1 MGKLG
6 ETFKVRELKETD
18 SRRAEKGYLYIA
30 DGTLEGKRKRRFFR
44 YGEKGKADAWV
55 EEMNT
60 KAANV
65 GKRTASILTDDEFLQ
80 EAADMKRR
88 LEPWGRT
95 LSEAVA
101 HYIAH
106 LEQTEKSITIGLLRD
121 QFIDSKQRGRKT
133 KSERYLDDIRGKLSK
148 FVDGYDKKQGKE
160 LVTVEGHA
168 ERIASD
174 ITADELQDWL
184 ESLPVDSLVT
194 VQGYYRILR
203 GMFRY
208 AEKKKYISHC
218 PLRDIDANALEP
230 EEEQPE
236 ILTIPQVI
244 ALLNNASD
252 IALPGIVIGLY
263 CGIRTSEVQRLDWS
277 RVNLK
282 RKLITLRAQ
291 DTKIGKPRHVE
302 IPDNAVAWLEPHAKA
317 FGEIRPDY
325 TAAGGRAYRK
335 EMERLAALLGLK
347 KWSNHLR
354 HSYGS
359 YHYAAFQDIAKTA
372 AQLGHQNPQIT
383 WKHYY
388 QLADPDDAALFWQI
402 KPGKE
407 NGKVIAIA

>member
-1 MGKLG
+1 MGKQG
-6 ETFKVRELKETD
+6 EFLVRELGENEKHR
-18 SRRAEKGYLYIA
+18 SEKGYRYLASGRIN
-30 DGTLEGKRKRRFFR
+30 GKRMRRYFR
-44 YGEKGKADAWV
+44 DREKGKADAWV

-80 EAADMKRR
+80 EAAKVKRQ

-95 LSEAVA
+95 LSEAA
-101 HYIAH
+101 AYFIAH
-106 LEQTEKSITIGLLRD
+106 LEQTEKSISIGTLRD
-121 QFIDSKQRGRKT
+121 EFIDSKTRGRKN
-133 KSERYLDDIRGKLSK
+133 KSDRYLDDLKGKLSK
-148 FVDGYDKKQGKE
+148 FVDGYEKAQGKE
-160 LVTVEGHA
+160 VVLVEGYA
-168 ERIASD
+168 ERIASEV
-174 ITADELQDWL
+174 TTDELQDWL
-184 ESLPVDSLVT
+184 ESLPVASLVT
-194 VQGYYRILR
+194 IQGYYRILR
-203 GMFRY
+203 GMFRF
-208 AEKKKYISHC
+208 AEKKKYIAHC
-218 PLRDIDANALEP
+218 PLRDMDASALEP
-230 EEEQPE
+230 DEEQPE

-302 IPDNAVAWLEPHAKA
+302 IPDNAVEWLKPHAKA
-317 FGEIRPDY
+317 FGEIRPAY

-335 EMERLAALLGLK
+335 EMERLAVLLGLK

-359 YHYAAFQDIAKTA
+359 YHYAAYQDIAKTA

-388 QLADPDDAALFWQI
+388 QLADPDDAAMFWQI
-402 KPGKE
+402 KPGEQNEKI
-407 NGKVIAIA
+407 IAI